1 MTLQP
6 LFDYRILIK
15 SLINKKGVTDRSL
28 VKSGRLAFSYI
39 ISTIKKNNMINKII
53 LPNLICDEVVDVAH
67 CHKIKTEYYNID
79 DNLNYNIHEIE
90 DLTDNQKSIIL
101 FVNYFGFEENHI
113 ISEQLEHN
121 FIIEDNA
128 HVLTNPDTRKIKK
141 QIDYSFTSLRKLLPV
156 LSGAEIYSDKYK
168 FQINQQTRFP
178 DFGELKYSL
187 RSLKN
192 TRSGTSKM
200 GHSSSTPNYSLS
212 PIDIFSKKI
221 INNYNFTY
229 SDIKKNR
236 RKNFIFWEKYLSN
249 HDVKF
254 IKTITDNPNVC
265 PYVFPCYVNDEI
277 QQEGWIKWGKMHNIT
292 IIPWP
297 KYHKETLDYVP
308 NNFLRRIL
316 LFPVNH
322 QFDLNKIIS

>member
-15 SLINKKGVTDRSL
+15 SLLNKKGVMDRL
-28 VKSGRLAFSYI
+28 LMKSGRQAFSYI
-39 ISTIKKNNMINKII
+39 ISTIRKNNMISKII
-53 LPNLICDEVVDVAH
+53 LPNLICDEVVEVA
-67 CHKIKTEYYNID
+67 CSHKIKTEYYSID
-79 DNLNYNIHEIE
+79 DDLNYNIHEIE
-90 DLTDNQKSIIL
+90 DLADNQKSIIL

-113 ISEQLEHN
+113 ISNQLEHN

-128 HVLTNPDTRKIKK
+128 HVLRNPDIRKVKK
-141 QIDYSFTSLRKLLPV
+141 RVDYSFTSLRKLLPV
-156 LSGAEIYSDKYK
+156 LSGAEIYSDKHN
-168 FQINQQTRFP
+168 FQINQRIRFP
-178 DFGELKYSL
+178 DLGELKYSL

-192 TRSGTSKM
+192 TRSCTSKM
-200 GHSSSTPNYSLS
+200 GHTSSTSDCSLS

-236 RKNFIFWEKYLSN
+236 RNNFIFWEKYLSN
-249 HDVKF
+249 HDVEF
-254 IKTITDNPNVC
+254 IKTIADNPNVC

-277 QQEGWIKWGKMHNIT
+277 QQERWIKWGKMHNIT

-297 KYHKETLDYVP
+297 KYHRETLDYVP

-322 QFDLNKIIS
+322 QFDLNQIIS